1 MYYSNGF
8 DNTYDELLTF
18 YPIYYFDVF
27 EMREI
32 LKAQGKI
39 LDAVR
44 QYIDTAIKNNYVQDA
59 DEPTILRLE
68 RFLHIPYDGTKT
80 LEERRRMVLA
90 FFVGFGKISAT
101 VIKSI
106 IATFT
111 DCPVE
116 VDLPRD
122 EDKNCYVRIFIPHN
136 SDGVAMFA
144 DINTI
149 LSVKIPTHLK
159 ISYQQ
164 SQTIGELERCTYGEL
179 KPYTYGGM
187 KDRMIIKPE
196 GGI

>member
-39 LDAVR
+39 LDAVK

-68 RFLHIPYDGTKT
+68 RFLHIPYDAAKT

-149 LSVKIPTHLK
+149 LSVKIPTHLVYK
-159 ISYQQ
+159 FDMSMDEDKKFCC
-164 SQTIGELERCTYGEL
+164 SGGVLQTSTHTFNKTIF
-179 KPYTYGGM
+179 
-187 KDRMIIKPE
+187 I
-196 GGI
+196 